1 LKTGRVINACI
12 KQRRRSVG
20 YALEEIAES
29 IAPGLAD
36 DDCDLEWRRAALSH
50 GIEPWQ
56 EGFAMRY
63 ARYYE
68 ISAVVVCCAL
78 SVLQSA
84 TADDAPAAK
93 AAPAKNLSTVC
104 VQVRIGTGQPTDFH
118 CLNAL
123 LAKLVDQESTRQAA
137 LQAAQDGITHLAPT
151 QLGLF
156 NETATHERLGN
167 AFGHSAFPQRPNQ
180 TFNVPLIH

>member
-1 LKTGRVINACI
+1 MVLG
-12 KQRRRSVG
+12 
-20 YALEEIAES
+20 
-29 IAPGLAD
+29 
-36 DDCDLEWRRAALSH
+36 
-50 GIEPWQ
+50 
-56 EGFAMRY
+56 
-63 ARYYE
+63 
-68 ISAVVVCCAL
+68 CAL

-93 AAPAKNLSTVC
+93 AGPAKNLTKVC

-123 LAKLVDQESTRQAA
+123 LAKLVDQETTRQAA
-137 LQAAQDGITHLAPT
+137 LQAAQDGITQLAPT

-180 TFNVPLIH
+180 TSNVPLIH